1 MTSHSIDAD
10 IKVKWPEGQS
20 AYSPGTAEEL
30 TLIAI
35 DLLVKEIG
43 SDAARSFI
51 DQVLERYR
59 HDPVTAPSPE
69 VTSRLLPTTES
80 TAGPLHE

>member
-35 DLLVKEIG
+35 DLLVKEMG
-43 SDAARSFI
+43 SDAARTFI
-51 DQVLERYR
+51 DQVFERYR
-59 HDPVTAPSPE
+59 HDPVNAPSHDI
-69 VTSRLLPTTES
+69 TSRAQPTGES
-80 TAGPLHE
+80 TVAPPHE

>member
-35 DLLVKEIG
+35 DLLVKEMG
-43 SDAARSFI
+43 SDAARNFI
-51 DQVLERYR
+51 DQIFERYR
-59 HDPVTAPSPE
+59 HDPITAS
-69 VTSRLLPTTES
+69 SRDLTPRVQTATES
-80 TAGPLHE
+80 TAAPPRE

>member
-30 TLIAI
+30 SLIAI
-35 DLLVKEIG
+35 DLLVKEMG
-43 SDAARSFI
+43 SDAARTFI
-51 DQVLERYR
+51 DQIFERYR
-59 HDPVTAPSPE
+59 HEPVAAPATDLTFRAQPAQ
-69 VTSRLLPTTES
+69 ES
-80 TAGPLHE
+80 TAAPPHE